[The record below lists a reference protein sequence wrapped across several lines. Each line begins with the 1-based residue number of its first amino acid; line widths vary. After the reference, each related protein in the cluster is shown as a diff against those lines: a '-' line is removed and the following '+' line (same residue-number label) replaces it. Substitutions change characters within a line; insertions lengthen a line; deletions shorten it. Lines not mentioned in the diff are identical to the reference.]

1 MAELPIKNPPRDE
14 GGCGTSC
21 GAGLEKIYPATAI
34 RYGAMRWVGEFRYRP
49 GSVFRCGGKVVI
61 ETDRGVELGEQ
72 VSLTCNGCSK
82 SVSREQIKRYVE
94 ASGADFY
101 KLRAG
106 RILREATPQDL
117 LEHEKLNAK
126 LHEDIDRA
134 SLIAAQ
140 VGLEIA
146 IVTVEHLLGG
156 ERIVFYF
163 RHDEGRVDFRDLV
176 KELAHYYQ
184 TRIQMVQVGARD
196 EARLVADYEIC
207 GRECCCR
214 NFLKKLRPVNM
225 KMAKLQ
231 KSTLDP
237 TKVSGRCGRLRCCLR
252 YEHEGY
258 EELDAK
264 LPRTGLWV
272 ETEFGVGQ
280 IIDRQV
286 LTQLLMIRT
295 TEGRVVTVPAEEL
308 RAVDVAPPPP
318 PAEGFEAGY
327 RGRRSDGPR
336 ADSPDRSRPDRRRDR
351 SPRRDEPARR
361 APADE
366 STMADEPAPD
376 AREAVPEA
384 EAPSSFEA
392 TEELAEQSR
401 GGLDAEAEAG
411 AEAPPAGT
419 SSDGRAAAEG
429 GPRREG
435 RRRRNRRRFRGPR
448 RDGPGGRPASGDAP
462 SGGGE

>member
-1 MAELPIKNPPRDE
+1 MGGMAELPIQKPPRDE
-14 GGCGTSC
+14 SSCGTSC

-34 RYGAMRWVGEFRYRP
+34 RYGAMRWVGEFRYRT
-49 GSVFRCGGKVVI
+49 GSVFHCGGKVVI
-61 ETDRGVELGEQ
+61 ETDRGVEIGEQ

-117 LEHEKLNAK
+117 LEHEKLNEK

-134 SLIAAQ
+134 SLLAAQ
-140 VGLEIA
+140 VNLGIS

-264 LPRTGLWV
+264 LPRAGLWV
-272 ETEFGVGQ
+272 ESEFGVGQ
-280 IIDRQV
+280 IIDRQI
-286 LTQLLMIRT
+286 LT
-295 TEGRVVTVPAEEL
+295 
-308 RAVDVAPPPP
+308 
-318 PAEGFEAGY
+318 
-327 RGRRSDGPR
+327 
-336 ADSPDRSRPDRRRDR
+336 
-351 SPRRDEPARR
+351 
-361 APADE
+361 
-366 STMADEPAPD
+366 
-376 AREAVPEA
+376 
-384 EAPSSFEA
+384 
-392 TEELAEQSR
+392 
-401 GGLDAEAEAG
+401 
-411 AEAPPAGT
+411 
-419 SSDGRAAAEG
+419 
-429 GPRREG
+429 
-435 RRRRNRRRFRGPR
+435 
-448 RDGPGGRPASGDAP
+448 
-462 SGGGE
+462 

>member
-61 ETDRGVELGEQ
+61 ETDRGVEIGEQ

-264 LPRTGLWV
+264 LPRAGLWV

-318 PAEGFEAGY
+318 PAEGFETGY
-327 RGRRSDGPR
+327 RGRRT
-336 ADSPDRSRPDRRRDR
+336 DSLDRGRPDRRRER
-351 SPRRDEPARR
+351 PPRRDEPPRR
-361 APADE
+361 APAGE
-366 STMADEPAPD
+366 SGMADEPAPD
-376 AREAVPEA
+376 GNEAVPDA

-392 TEELAEQSR
+392 TEELAGDGGR
-401 GGLDAEAEAG
+401 GLDVEAG
-411 AEAPPAGT
+411 AETPPGGDAGQA
-419 SSDGRAAAEG
+419 GGAAEG
-429 GPRREG
+429 GRRREG

-448 RDGPGGRPASGDAP
+448 RDGPGGGSAGGDAP
-462 SGGGE
+462 AGGGE